1 MHSFRVSKWTA
12 SYAGTPEHDG
22 WSKTSTLPEGLCV
35 GCGTHSNFRQV
46 YTLPCF
52 LVSPMSSVHVN
63 NLTISPGLE
72 DSVVFLRYVGGR
84 QPGLLAE
91 FKTLLV
97 SLFQD
102 LPILPF
108 GFVVGRLL
116 VPTGMAPSD
125 LLLRLL
131 LLLVMLLDCIFSS
144 LAPKQFESFQ
154 PWSCLACSLGRPLAL
169 TTDHRGGIV
178 AAPGRSVTESHC
190 SYPNFSSVSWISAS
204 YCVWFWLITRFLK
217 WLLFKNNFEHFQSCF
232 LEIWHPVSWGHWV
245 ILISIFL
252 KTSSFEHLFMFVSL
266 SYDPL
271 WFVWLSLLPI
281 ITKYFLE
288 IKFKQIGNADPKFGL
303 DAFFFSVFS

>member
-1 MHSFRVSKWTA
+1 MHSFRVSKWTEVMLGHL
-12 SYAGTPEHDG
+12 SMMDG
-22 WSKTSTLPEGLCV
+22 VRLPPFLKDPCV
-35 GCGTHSNFRQV
+35 GWGAHSKFRQV

-84 QPGLLAE
+84 QPELLAE

-97 SLFQD
+97 SLSQN

-116 VPTGMAPSD
+116 VPTGMATSD

-154 PWSCLACSLGRPLAL
+154 P
-169 TTDHRGGIV
+169 
-178 AAPGRSVTESHC
+178 
-190 SYPNFSSVSWISAS
+190 
-204 YCVWFWLITRFLK
+204 
-217 WLLFKNNFEHFQSCF
+217 
-232 LEIWHPVSWGHWV
+232 
-245 ILISIFL
+245 
-252 KTSSFEHLFMFVSL
+252 
-266 SYDPL
+266 
-271 WFVWLSLLPI
+271 
-281 ITKYFLE
+281 
-288 IKFKQIGNADPKFGL
+288 
-303 DAFFFSVFS
+303 